1 MANINGRKK
10 WSPVRLLETHELA
23 RGGVNGNLNEQAQ
36 ALADRTE
43 LLMEEKASK
52 TEIVQ
57 GVFEFGTY
65 AEFDAAKLSLPLNCT
80 VIINEIPT
88 GTQTWGQGTNRW
100 NGTTLT
106 KSAYDPLTQAKADAT
121 TKANAA
127 EANSKSLTKVATD
140 IFDASAHSNNYSMT
154 FLEAIDF
161 VPADLRKQ
169 GLTVRY
175 NNADERTFIN
185 NNIANWGNPKLWIR
199 QINPEAEGM
208 VNFFDERMIYDGL
221 SVTSTA
227 NSINYNLSP
236 TNSIIVIPIFRSY
249 DENGVELPLNISF
262 FPKNITA
269 TQMGFL
275 NENGANIGGLST
287 KAGFTNEV
295 IPAAAKYII
304 INAFNQTNRDLIKNN
319 LKYFPTN
326 NVRSTDLGH
335 PLSNGVNSVQ
345 YSPSVSLVP
354 DYTANGVQASSPY
367 FVGNMGTLGGLHI
380 AQLVKF
386 VEVQKG
392 QGSLISKSTGKYRR
406 FFFRSFLRPSASP
419 NQIQVQMSGE
429 TEAGVIEPNLPVTA
443 SIDTEGYASIEWSR
457 LTDYDPIR
465 IRAIVDCRD
474 IPVGRTLSFG
484 DNGEV
489 HPNIVA
495 KGASISRVNRG
506 VQVTEYDNFGV
517 AATAS
522 NMAQE
527 DAQPLSVNRRM
538 RNGFLYH
545 AVLGDADKDHQ
556 QTTLIGSKLARFNGV
571 ANIYV
576 DASADYPTNPSVNM
590 LRNKS
595 SISFNSGN
603 PAGNG
608 ILGETM
614 DHQWI
619 HPDMCYAPEGVG
631 GFKYWMI
638 NSAFPNGDDRR
649 EDAEM
654 FVSNDGQNWTRVQ
667 GFEEANS
674 EGLPFKNPQVFWNS
688 NYKNAFMP
696 IPRSGSFEFARESVI
711 DTKTITGYLNHDP
724 AISYHD
730 GYVNVYMLYNLGFNN
745 LTYDHKYVVCYR
757 TNNGVDWEIV
767 REDGSTM
774 PYNEANSKL
783 IFTKTNGVRNHI
795 CFKYQSGGVGGLD
808 LSPQVVKVSDNEWYY
823 YARNGGNTTP
833 SQGVTLN
840 LVRYQGSSPYTFD
853 FNNPQIISRNDSKG
867 GVLWHYGMRYING
880 VFYCLFNGF
889 MITSTDGL
897 NFTTTQYPFFWRGMS
912 SDLYKPTFVLGHDG
926 KVKIAYGLQTHL
938 AAPHAYAPQRP
949 VDILNLNKVQQAVKI
964 VSTQI
969 CEYSSLSDIMNRGTI
984 RTRDAY
990 ADVVVMSI
998 SQRTKTVSIRLL
1010 PCLRSYT
1017 ELLNSID
1024 VSYDDEVY
1032 VVAHLNTR
1040 NGGSLSFSGVAVTL
1054 PNSLPS

>member
-1 MANINGRKK
+1 MPNLEAQAA
-10 WSPVRLLETHELA
+10 WVPVREIGIELA
-23 RGGVNGNLNEQAQ
+23 RGGPNGNMNEQAT
-36 ALADRTE
+36 ALLARTE
-43 LLMEEKASK
+43 WLNQQKAGKS
-52 TEIVQ
+52 EIVQ
-57 GVFEFGTY
+57 GHYEFNTY
-65 AEFDAAKLSLPLNCT
+65 AEFNAIKSTLPLNCT

-88 GTQTWGQGTNRW
+88 GTQTWGQGTNLW

-106 KSAYDPLTQAKADAT
+106 KSAYDPI
-121 TKANAA
+121 
-127 EANSKSLTKVATD
+127 ESGKVFARSVID
-140 IFDASAHSNNYSMT
+140 VFDASATSGNYNLS
-154 FLEAIDF
+154 LQDAVAL
-161 VPADLRKQ
+161 VPVELRKRY
-169 GLTVRY
+169 LKVKY
-175 NNADERTFIN
+175 NNSETRHFIN
-185 NNIANWGNPKLWIR
+185 SDIANWGNPKLWLR
-199 QINPEAEGM
+199 VINQSNDGM

-221 SVTSTA
+221 SATSTA
-227 NSINYNLSP
+227 NSINYTLNP
-236 TNSIIVIPIFRSY
+236 TSSMIVIPILRSY

-262 FPKNITA
+262 FPKTTTA

-275 NENGANIGGLST
+275 NENGANIGSLSSKT
-287 KAGFTNEV
+287 EFKNEV
-295 IPAAAKYII
+295 IPADAKYII

-354 DYTANGVQASSPY
+354 DYTANGVQVSSPY
-367 FVGNMGTLGGLHI
+367 FVGNNGTLNGLHI

-386 VEVQKG
+386 VEIQKG
-392 QGSLISKSTGKYRR
+392 QKSLISKSTGNYRR
-406 FFFRSFLRPSASP
+406 FFFRSFLRASATP
-419 NQIQVQMSGE
+419 NRIQVQISGE
-429 TEAGVIEPNLPVTA
+429 TEAGVIEPNLPVSA
-443 SIDTEGYASIEWSR
+443 DIDTEGYASIEWSR
-457 LTDYDPIR
+457 LTDGDPIR
-465 IRAIVDCRD
+465 IRAIIDCRD

-495 KGASISRVNRG
+495 KSASISGVNRG
-506 VQVTEYDNFGV
+506 VQVTEYVNFGV

-527 DAQPLSVNRRM
+527 DAQPVSVNRSM

-556 QTTLIGSKLARFNGV
+556 QTTLIGTKLARFNGV

-576 DASADYPTNPSVNM
+576 DASADYPTNPPVNM

-619 HPDMCYAPEGVG
+619 HPDMCYAPDGVG

-638 NSAFPNGDDRR
+638 NSVFPNGNDRR

-654 FVSNDGQNWTRVQ
+654 FVSNDGQNWTRVR
-667 GFEEANS
+667 GFEEADDS
-674 EGLPFKNPQVFWNS
+674 GLPFKNPQVFWNS
-688 NYKNAFMP
+688 NHKNAFMP
-696 IPRSGSFEFARESVI
+696 IPISGSFEFARESVI

-730 GYVNVYMLYNLGFNN
+730 GYVNVYILYNLGFSN

-767 REDGSTM
+767 REDGTTM
-774 PYNEANSKL
+774 PYNQENALK
-783 IFTKTNGVRNHI
+783 IFTKTNGVRNHV
-795 CFKYQSGGVGGLD
+795 CFKYQSGGIGAVD
-808 LSPQVVKVSDNEWYY
+808 LSPQVVKVSDSEWYY
-823 YARNGGNTTP
+823 YARNTDNTTP

-840 LVRYQGSSPYTFD
+840 LVRYAGTSPYSFD
-853 FNNPQIISRNDSKG
+853 FTKPQIISRNDSKG

-912 SDLYKPTFVLGHDG
+912 SDLYKPTFALGHDG

-969 CEYSSLSDIMNRGTI
+969 CEYSSLSDIMNRGSI

-998 SQRTKTVSIRLL
+998 SQRTKNVSIRLL